1 MRRRLAL
8 RPDSASPAPLARI
21 AVGTVVHARRR
32 PRAHAFRYPALF
44 LRLPMRSLDDAL
56 RGQCLLSHNCFNLFS
71 FVDADHG
78 DREHGRPLVEWIDA
92 LLRDEGI
99 VDADGEL
106 WLQTFPRVFGYAF
119 KPVSFWFCHRRDGA
133 LRAVICEVNN
143 TFGERHCYLL
153 AHADGRAIS
162 PGEEMTAAKIFHVS
176 PFCEVAGTYRFRF
189 LTAGDRVVARIDYDD
204 AVGPLLSTSI
214 SGEPR
219 IATTS
224 TLLSA
229 FARSP
234 LFSFGVVARIHW
246 QAVRLWIKRT
256 PSFSK
261 PAAPRVEVS
270 R

>member
-1 MRRRLAL
+1 MP
-8 RPDSASPAPLARI
+8 PDADGTPRARI
-21 AVGTVVHARRR
+21 AVGTVLHARRR

-44 LRLPMRSLDDAL
+44 LRLPMRSLDASL
-56 RGQCLLSHNCFNLFS
+56 RGQCLLSHNRFNLFS

-78 DREHGRPLVEWIDA
+78 ERDRRVPLVEWIDGM
-92 LLRDEGI
+92 LRGEGV
-99 VDADGEL
+99 VDADGDL

-133 LRAVICEVNN
+133 LRAVVCEVNN

-153 AHADGRAIS
+153 AHPDGRTIS
-162 PGEEMTAAKIFHVS
+162 PGEEMTADKIFHVS
-176 PFCEVAGTYRFRF
+176 PFCDVAGRYRFRF
-189 LTAGDRVVARIDYDD
+189 LTARDRVVARVDYDD
-204 AVGPLLSTSI
+204 ATGPLLSTSI
-214 SGEPR
+214 SGTPR
-219 IATTS
+219 LATTAA
-224 TLLSA
+224 LFAA

-256 PSFSK
+256 PFFSK
-261 PAAPRVEVS
+261 PAAPIAEVS